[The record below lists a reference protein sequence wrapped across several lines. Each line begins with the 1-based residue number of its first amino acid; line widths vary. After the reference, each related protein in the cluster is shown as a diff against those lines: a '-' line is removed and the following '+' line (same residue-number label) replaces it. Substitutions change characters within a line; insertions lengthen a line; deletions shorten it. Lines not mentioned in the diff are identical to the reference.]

1 MDRATP
7 GTTPEFDDVVGQG
20 AALVDR
26 TRHAL
31 FTAIREAPGP
41 VGVAELSSRLGLNHT
56 GVRRHLRRLRE
67 AGLVAMAPET
77 PSGRGR
83 PPQSYCLT
91 PGAIERWQSPSPH
104 AALSG
109 MLLSVLMGEGNPR
122 DVGRAYGARMATGI
136 AADDPVAKVEGAARR
151 MGFAPSRDSGPV
163 GDIVLNRCPFRD
175 GARAAPH
182 VVCELHRGMAEG
194 VAESTGTVRIED
206 LVVSLSKDGG
216 CRLVLAS

>member
-1 MDRATP
+1 MDP
-7 GTTPEFDDVVGQG
+7 
-20 AALVDR
+20 
-26 TRHAL
+26 TRQAL
-31 FTAIREAPGP
+31 FTVIREAPDP

-67 AGLVAMAPET
+67 AGLVAMAPEP

-83 PPQSYCLT
+83 PPQSYCVS

-109 MLLSVLMGEGNPR
+109 MLLSVLMGEGTPR
-122 DVGRAYGARMATGI
+122 DVGRAYGTRMAARI

-151 MGFAPSRDSGPV
+151 MGFAPNREPGPA
-163 GDIVLNRCPFRD
+163 GDIILNRCPFRD

-194 VAESTGTVRIED
+194 VADATGTVRIED
-206 LVVSLSKDGG
+206 LVVSRSKDGG
-216 CRLVLAS
+216 CRLVLAV